1 METAPL
7 GRTDTVFRL
16 GKVKPL
22 VKGLW
27 HNITSA
33 DLNPV
38 AELTLHAPVE
48 LGVEVGIQPLT
59 EYIHTVHHL

>member
-38 AELTLHAPVE
+38 AELTFMRCKLACTS
-48 LGVEVGIQPLT
+48 GIGG
-59 EYIHTVHHL
+59 

>member
-1 METAPL
+1 MPAIMETAPL

-38 AELTLHAPVE
+38 AELTFMRCKLACTS
-48 LGVEVGIQPLT
+48 GIGG
-59 EYIHTVHHL
+59 